1 MSAPGRVNVDPRRL
15 FSRKTEIKLKLETAM
30 TARTKAIQE
39 GRAFVR
45 VSKGTTGQWATVGV
59 CPACWNDPARRKTL
73 LAELAERGFAVVHSE
88 DGATGAYLH
97 GTAHAPDCPWSL
109 AGR

>member
-1 MSAPGRVNVDPRRL
+1 
-15 FSRKTEIKLKLETAM
+15 M
-30 TARTKAIQE
+30 TARTRAVQE

-45 VSKGTTGQWATVGV
+45 VSRGTTGRLATVGV
-59 CPACWNDPARRKTL
+59 CPACWNIPTRRKALLAGLARRGLT
-73 LAELAERGFAVVHSE
+73 VVHGE

-97 GTAHAPDCPWSL
+97 GTAHAPNCPWGL